1 MRNMKHDQVRH
12 LRSLRLLL
20 SQDKAPLG
28 FLLAAGCPLSVRIA
42 GSPLLPDMAG
52 LTKIINDAHATDAVT
67 TPYKRLLEEL
77 SKAGKD
83 SSNLEDVLTY
93 IRSMKEVSTGGGT
106 VRGFTEGD
114 LNNLEAE
121 ICNTIANAVTMD
133 LPDGDNSYR
142 RLARWVSSI
151 DRAVTVE
158 IFTTNYDLLIEQA
171 LEEQGVPFFDGFS
184 GSRYPFFDIHSVEE
198 NELPSYW
205 TRLWKLHGSVN
216 WKTTSGGVCRV
227 SKGLPGSPELIYP
240 SKLKYDQSRKMPFL
254 AMSDRL
260 TGFLLKPHA
269 VLFVCGY
276 SFGDEH
282 INDTIINALKVN
294 QSANVVALMYGKMK
308 KDAAGTLAAP
318 EAVKRALERPNL
330 SIWYDEEAVIGA
342 QRREWSKFV
351 DDKNEFVNFNFKK
364 VDDRVSFGDFAA
376 FTSFLL
382 ELIGDYPDADKK

>member
-1 MRNMKHDQVRH
+1 MNHDQIRH

-20 SQDKAPLG
+20 SQDKSPLG
-28 FLLAAGCPLSVRIA
+28 FLLAAGCPLSVRVTGA
-42 GSPLLPDMAG
+42 PLLPDMAG
-52 LTKIINDAHATDAVT
+52 LTKIINDAHATDTPT
-67 TPYKRLLEEL
+67 TPYKRLIEEL
-77 SKAGKD
+77 KKAD
-83 SSNLEDVLTY
+83 RDTSNLEDVLTY

-106 VRGFTEGD
+106 VRGFTESE
-114 LNNLEAE
+114 LNNLETE
-121 ICNTIANAVTMD
+121 ICNTIADAVTKD

-151 DRAVTVE
+151 DRVVPVE
-158 IFTTNYDLLIEQA
+158 IFTTNYDLLLEQA
-171 LEEQGVPFFDGFS
+171 LEEQNVPFFDGFS

-198 NELPSYW
+198 NELPNYW
-205 TRLWKLHGSVN
+205 ARVWKLHGSVN
-216 WKTTSGGVCRV
+216 WKTTSGRVYRV
-227 SKGLPGSPELIYP
+227 SKGIPGSPELIYP

-260 TGFLLKPHA
+260 TSFLLKPHA

-308 KDAAGTLAAP
+308 KDASGALVAP

-342 QRREWSKFV
+342 QRREWSKLAH
-351 DDKNEFVNFNFKK
+351 
-364 VDDRVSFGDFAA
+364 RPPRPAA
-376 FTSFLL
+376 S
-382 ELIGDYPDADKK
+382 